1 MHACMHAW
9 SGGGV
14 CFSFL
19 WMNRGEKHFVRITLH
34 KFCERWSSLDRIH
47 NSVGA
52 CQRKSASKQQ
62 STPQTLSQNIQTN
75 SRITRMNQTTNQRT
89 TFVHWRENQA
99 PPTTFDGLSVLA
111 HSKNQ
116 NAHKHV
122 QIKKEMKGNGK
133 LQSLLRASCPYRDP
147 ANQPTF

>member
-1 MHACMHAW
+1 MELEVVQ
-9 SGGGV
+9 G
-14 CFSFL
+14 
-19 WMNRGEKHFVRITLH
+19 
-34 KFCERWSSLDRIH
+34 SLDRIH
-47 NSVGA
+47 SSVGA
-52 CQRKSASKQQ
+52 CQRKISIKITEHATK
-62 STPQTLSQNIQTN
+62 LSQNRQTN

-99 PPTTFDGLSVLA
+99 PPTTFEGLSVLA

-122 QIKKEMKGNGK
+122 QIKKKEMKGNGK